1 MISLSSLI
9 AITLIAISD
18 AAKGVSGRTLRKI
31 PFLALMKFCEGAQ
44 TVTIENYLTAIEKAI
59 ESDKT
64 ERKHLSGKRKLT

>member
-1 MISLSSLI
+1 LI
-9 AITLIAISD
+9 ALSD

-31 PFLALMKFCEGAQ
+31 PFLALMKFCQGAQ
-44 TVTIENYLTAIEKAI
+44 TVTIENYLTAVEKAI